1 MKNNTIVLER
11 LFDVPATRV
20 WKALTDCNEM
30 KSWYFNLPG
39 FKAEKGYQF
48 TFLGGHEEGIQYV
61 HLCEVTEVIP
71 NKKLSYS
78 WKYDGYAGISF
89 VTFELFEQGNK
100 TLLKLTHSGIN
111 TFPTENPDFALHN
124 FEEGWNTIINNSLSN
139 YLKSNDFKYEIQ
151 VNVSIEKAFESITNE
166 IPLWWTEMFEGTSNT
181 VGESFTVRFGSSVFK
196 TMRLEEIVPQ
206 EKIVWFVTDT
216 IINIPELKNKR
227 EWLNTRIIWEFKEE
241 KTNIII
247 RVTHIGL
254 NSAIECYEICS
265 TGWRQ
270 FCDSL
275 KSFLENGTGM
285 PFKTDSK

>member
-20 WKALTDCNEM
+20 WKALTDSNEM

-39 FKAEKGYQF
+39 FKAEIGYQF
-48 TFLGGHEEGIQYV
+48 TFLGGHEEGIQYL

-89 VTFELFEQGNK
+89 VTFELLEQGNK
-100 TLLKLTHSGIN
+100 TLLRLTHNGID
-111 TFPTENPDFALHN
+111 TFPNENPDFALHN
-124 FEEGWNTIINNSLSN
+124 FEEGWNAIINNSLNN
-139 YLKSNDFKYEIQ
+139 YLKSADFKHEIL
-151 VNVSIEKAFESITNE
+151 VNVSIEKAFASITNQ
-166 IPLWWTEMFEGTSNT
+166 IPLWWTEMFVGNSNT
-181 VGESFTVRFGSSVFK
+181 LGESFTVRFGSPVFK
-196 TMRLEEIVPQ
+196 TMRIDELVPQ
-206 EKIVWFVTDT
+206 EKIVWLVTDT
-216 IINIPELKNKR
+216 LIDIPELKNKR
-227 EWLNTRIIWEFKEE
+227 EWLNTRIIWEFKKE
-241 KTNIII
+241 KKDTII

-275 KSFLENGTGM
+275 KSYLENGIGM
-285 PFKTDSK
+285 PFKNK